1 MYRSAKIPRL
11 DKIGYSE
18 FRNLKLLSMSLI
30 GSNYWSAEDIESNQE
45 KKDYEKEK
53 IERLKPGCRDGKSFI
68 NP

>member
-11 DKIGYSE
+11 ARIGYSE
-18 FRNLKLLSMSLI
+18 LKNMKLLSIRLI
-30 GSNYWSAEDIESNQE
+30 GSNYWSAEDIETNQE